1 MADDELYR
9 VVLENFPDGVII
21 ADRNGDILFVNSAA
35 EKIRHISKEE
45 KIGRNVLE
53 CHQEASREKVKRALA
68 FLKEKQS
75 TFKRMV
81 VDSNA
86 GKIYENVYQA
96 IKDKDAY
103 LGMVVVSRDITE
115 KQRVEQVN
123 LDLNQKLKL
132 EIAGLTDQLYSLFFE
147 SLTALVNTLEAKDI
161 YTKGHSERVTEIC
174 CRYVREVYG
183 STSLLSDLELAAR
196 LHDIGKIGIS
206 DMVLNKP
213 GKLTEEETAH
223 MRTHPLI
230 MEQILV
236 SFSNLKEVVDIA
248 KHHHERY
255 DGKGYPDG
263 LYGESIHIG
272 SRILALADTYD
283 AMTSTRPYR
292 KSLEVRDVIETIREN
307 LGKQFD
313 PDEGRK
319 FVELIET
326 GSI

>member
-161 YTKGHSERVTEIC
+161 YTNGAEQTGKADRGGNGAHEDAPAYYGADPCVLFQPERSRGHSETSSRKIRWKRISRRSVWRIDPHRKQDTGVG
-174 CRYVREVYG
+174 RHVRR
-183 STSLLSDLELAAR
+183 D
-196 LHDIGKIGIS
+196 D
-206 DMVLNKP
+206 
-213 GKLTEEETAH
+213 
-223 MRTHPLI
+223 
-230 MEQILV
+230 
-236 SFSNLKEVVDIA
+236 VDKTVQKVA
-248 KHHHERY
+248 
-255 DGKGYPDG
+255 
-263 LYGESIHIG
+263 
-272 SRILALADTYD
+272 
-283 AMTSTRPYR
+283 
-292 KSLEVRDVIETIREN
+292 
-307 LGKQFD
+307 
-313 PDEGRK
+313 
-319 FVELIET
+319 
-326 GSI
+326 